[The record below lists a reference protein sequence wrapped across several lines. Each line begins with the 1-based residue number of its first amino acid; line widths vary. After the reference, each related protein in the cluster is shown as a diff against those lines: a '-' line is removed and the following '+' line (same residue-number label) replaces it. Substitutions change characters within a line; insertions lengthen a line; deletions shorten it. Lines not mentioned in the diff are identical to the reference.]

1 MLTSLLKDL
10 FEFVQFAII
19 LSGWIMARWPQMERR
34 KMLLSVIWPGSPM
47 HKHSHMNSI
56 EEEPT
61 SLGIMQVWTPS
72 LSESSVAESVESSQ
86 KINKIAGVEA
96 NSHDIDT
103 GLRNAW
109 TGLRNTWLGQ
119 LYKGHLKR
127 YVFVRRIARW
137 IRRNGYSL
145 YLKCIAV
152 RLFNRTDKR
161 WRSLIKL
168 NDFAKRSEVSIYKF
182 ADATVVEIPA
192 PTVFPACDH
201 VYLASPND
209 RYKFPEIYVAS
220 IKNAMT
226 YGGTNLILV
235 DNEVICHD
243 LYNFEH
249 DYTSEEQYYHVLIE
263 AKSSRIRWLMSDKVP
278 ESIPAAATFVDACAT
293 NYAHWMTEVLPRV
306 AMFCAEERFHGVPI
320 VVNDGLHK
328 NIMESLFLVAGAE
341 REIITLPTG
350 KALAIDELY
359 VTSVTGYVPF
369 ERRTTKLS
377 GHSHGIFSPHA
388 LALVRKHMG
397 AFFEKAELQ
406 EWPEKIFLRRN
417 SGIRKFTNAA
427 EIEKIMVNRGYAI
440 VEAENLTFSQQVQL
454 FTNANIIVAP
464 TGAALVNAI
473 FCKPATQVAVLM
485 AKHENM
491 IYRYWSNMLTPIRIK
506 VSYIL
511 GNIVD
516 NRQRGLHGD
525 FVVNT
530 NDIIDL
536 LETLENK

>member
-1 MLTSLLKDL
+1 
-10 FEFVQFAII
+10 
-19 LSGWIMARWPQMERR
+19 
-34 KMLLSVIWPGSPM
+34 M
-47 HKHSHMNSI
+47 HKHSHMRSI
-56 EEEPT
+56 EEEST
-61 SLGIMQVWTPS
+61 SLGIMQAWVPS
-72 LSESSVAESVESSQ
+72 LSESGVAEPIELSQ
-86 KINKIAGVEA
+86 KINKISDVKA

-103 GLRNAW
+103 GSHNIW

-119 LYKGHLKR
+119 LYTWLGLRQLYKR
-127 YVFVRRIARW
+127 YLKHFVFVRQIAQW
-137 IRRNGYSL
+137 ISRNGYSL
-145 YLKCIAV
+145 YLKCIV
-152 RLFNRTDKR
+152 VPTFNRADKR

-168 NDFAKRSEVSIYKF
+168 NDFGKRSEVSIYKF
-182 ADATVVEIPA
+182 TDATVVETSA
-192 PTVFPACDH
+192 PTVFPACGYGYF
-201 VYLASPND
+201 VSPDD
-209 RYKFPEIYVAS
+209 RYKFPEIYVAG
-220 IKNAMT
+220 IKNAMI

-249 DYTSEEQYYHVLIE
+249 DYTVEEKYCHALIE
-263 AKSSRIRWLMSDKVP
+263 AKSSRIRWLMSDEVP
-278 ESIPAAATFVDACAT
+278 ESIPAAATFIDACAT

-306 AMFCAEERFHGVPI
+306 AMFCAEERFHDVPI

-328 NIMESLFLVAGAE
+328 NIMESLLLVAGAE
-341 REIITLPTG
+341 REIITLPIG
-350 KALAIDELY
+350 RALAVDELY

-388 LALVRKHMG
+388 LALVRKHMD
-397 AFFEKAELQ
+397 ALFEKAELQ

-417 SGIRKFTNAA
+417 SRIRKLTNAA

-440 VEAENLTFSQQVQL
+440 VEAEHLTFSQQVQL
-454 FTNANIIVAP
+454 FTNARIIVAP

-473 FCKPATQVAVLM
+473 FCKPATQVVILLAE
-485 AKHENM
+485 HENM
-491 IYRYWSNMLTPIRIK
+491 IYKYWTNMLTPIRIK
-506 VSYIL
+506 VSYVL

-516 NRQRGLHGD
+516 NHYLGGHGD

-530 NDIIDL
+530 NDFIDL